1 MTCHRWSLERFTR
14 QATLP
19 ASLLAS
25 RTSMITPTVVI
36 THRGLDELLHHRCSM
51 LDDDIERSFIP
62 DYDPEMSLPVLA
74 APNPTFDRGRGGPAQ
89 NRHVQ
94 GLINGFVHQVPLG
107 LAGERDRQGVVD
119 LLRAPPLLQ
128 AVLHEVS

>member
-62 DYDPEMSLPVLA
+62 DYDPEMSFLYWPHRTQLLIVDEA
-74 APNPTFDRGRGGPAQ
+74 DRLKT
-89 NRHVQ
+89 VTY
-94 GLINGFVHQVPLG
+94 
-107 LAGERDRQGVVD
+107 
-119 LLRAPPLLQ
+119 RA
-128 AVLHEVS
+128 